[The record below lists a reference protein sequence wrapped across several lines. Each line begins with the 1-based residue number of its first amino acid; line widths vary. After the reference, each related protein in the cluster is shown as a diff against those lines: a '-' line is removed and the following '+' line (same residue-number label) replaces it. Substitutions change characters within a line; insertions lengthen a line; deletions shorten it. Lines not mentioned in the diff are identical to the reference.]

1 MKVWR
6 GTMATALRALAN
18 AVEAAETGERYP
30 SATEFRE
37 RFGGFH
43 MEDSTAAAIEQVVR
57 LVYALCDLDFWS

>member
-18 AVEAAETGERYP
+18 AVEAAEIGERYP

-37 RFGGFH
+37 RFAGFH
-43 MEDSTAAAIEQVVR
+43 MDSTAAAVEQVAR
-57 LVYALCDLDFWS
+57 LVYALCDMRG